1 MSNPYAPGGQ
11 DPWNQ
16 GNDQGGYPGS
26 QQPYGQPDPNA
37 YAQGGYVDQTQQMP
51 AGYVDQYGAQAQYGA
66 GMPGM
71 PGMQPEQPKSKLPLI
86 IGGIAGVLVL
96 ILIGVGA
103 YFFLSGDEEED
114 PDSDSTSTSATADPT
129 TSAPNPTTQAPNPTT
144 SAPKPTTSATG
155 SAPTAA
161 PNPGGYHA
169 NGQYSVDYSSGL
181 HIEIMK
187 IEKGPADKEGSDTLV
202 VTYSMTNNSTEEQSA
217 LLNTP
222 SLKQK
227 GIDMNPAYYAKGKEP
242 AGYDN
247 FAIVRVPVGQTK
259 TFQKAYKMPY
269 PNDPVTFKTLDWD
282 DFNANI
288 PDWTWQ
294 P

>member
-26 QQPYGQPDPNA
+26 LQPYGQADPNA
-37 YAQGGYVDQTQQMP
+37 YSQGGYVDQTQQMP
-51 AGYVDQYGAQAQYGA
+51 AGYMDQYGAQAQYGA

-71 PGMQPEQPKSKLPLI
+71 QPEEPKSKLPLI

-129 TSAPNPTTQAPNPTT
+129 TSAPNP
-144 SAPKPTTSATG
+144 KPTTSAT
-155 SAPTAA
+155 SSVPTAA

-181 HIEIMK
+181 HIEITK

-202 VTYSMTNNSTEEQSA
+202 VTYSMTNNSSEEQSA

-259 TFQKAYKMPY
+259 TFQRAYKMPY

>member
-26 QQPYGQPDPNA
+26 PQPYGQADPNA
-37 YAQGGYVDQTQQMP
+37 YSQGGYVDQTQQMP
-51 AGYVDQYGAQAQYGA
+51 AGYMDQYGAQAQYGA

-71 PGMQPEQPKSKLPLI
+71 PGMQPEEPKSKLPLI

-129 TSAPNPTTQAPNPTT
+129 TSAPNP
-144 SAPKPTTSATG
+144 
-155 SAPTAA
+155 
-161 PNPGGYHA
+161 GGYHA

-181 HIEIMK
+181 HIEITK

-202 VTYSMTNNSTEEQSA
+202 VTYSMTNNSSEEQSA

-259 TFQKAYKMPY
+259 TFQRAYKMPY

>member
-26 QQPYGQPDPNA
+26 QQPYGPADPNA

-51 AGYVDQYGAQAQYGA
+51 AGYVDQYGAQAQYGV

-71 PGMQPEQPKSKLPLI
+71 PGVQPEGPKSKLPLI

-129 TSAPNPTTQAPNPTT
+129 TSAPNP
-144 SAPKPTTSATG
+144 KPTTSATS

-181 HIEIMK
+181 HIEITK
-187 IEKGPADKEGSDTLV
+187 IEKGPADKDGSDTLV

-247 FAIVRVPVGQTK
+247 YAIVRVPVGQTK

-282 DFNANI
+282 DFDANI

>member
-16 GNDQGGYPGS
+16 GNGQGGYPGS
-26 QQPYGQPDPNA
+26 QQPYGPADPNA

-51 AGYVDQYGAQAQYGA
+51 AGYVDQYGAQAQYGVGMP

-71 PGMQPEQPKSKLPLI
+71 PGMQPEGPKSKLPLI

-129 TSAPNPTTQAPNPTT
+129 TSAPNPTTSAPN
-144 SAPKPTTSATG
+144 PKPTTSATG

-181 HIEIMK
+181 HIEITK
-187 IEKGPADKEGSDTLV
+187 IEKGPADKDGSDTLV
-202 VTYSMTNNSTEEQSA
+202 VTYSMTNNSSEEQSA

-247 FAIVRVPVGQTK
+247 YAIVRVPVGQTK

-282 DFNANI
+282 DFDANI

>member
-1 MSNPYAPGGQ
+1 
-11 DPWNQ
+11 
-16 GNDQGGYPGS
+16 
-26 QQPYGQPDPNA
+26 
-37 YAQGGYVDQTQQMP
+37 
-51 AGYVDQYGAQAQYGA
+51 
-66 GMPGM
+66 M
-71 PGMQPEQPKSKLPLI
+71 PGMQPEEPKSKLPLI

-129 TSAPNPTTQAPNPTT
+129 TSAPNP
-144 SAPKPTTSATG
+144 KPTTSATS

-181 HIEIMK
+181 HIEITK

-202 VTYSMTNNSTEEQSA
+202 VTYSMTNNSSEEQSA

-247 FAIVRVPVGQTK
+247 YAIVRVPVGQTK
-259 TFQKAYKMPY
+259 TFQRAYKMPY

-282 DFNANI
+282 DFDANI

>member
-16 GNDQGGYPGS
+16 GNGQGGYPGS
-26 QQPYGQPDPNA
+26 QQPYGPADPNA

-51 AGYVDQYGAQAQYGA
+51 AGYVDQYGAQAQYGV

-71 PGMQPEQPKSKLPLI
+71 PGMQPEEPKSKLPLI

-129 TSAPNPTTQAPNPTT
+129 TSAPNP
-144 SAPKPTTSATG
+144 KPTTSATS

-181 HIEIMK
+181 HIEITK
-187 IEKGPADKEGSDTLV
+187 IEKGPADKDGSDTLV
-202 VTYSMTNNSTEEQSA
+202 VTYSMTNNSSEEQSA

-247 FAIVRVPVGQTK
+247 YAIVRVPVGQTK

-282 DFNANI
+282 DFDANI

>member
-1 MSNPYAPGGQ
+1 MSNPCAPGGQ

-26 QQPYGQPDPNA
+26 PQPYGQADPNA
-37 YAQGGYVDQTQQMP
+37 YSQGGYVDQTQQMP
-51 AGYVDQYGAQAQYGA
+51 AGYMDQYGAQAQYGA

-71 PGMQPEQPKSKLPLI
+71 PGMQPEEPKSNLPLI

-129 TSAPNPTTQAPNPTT
+129 TSAPNP
-144 SAPKPTTSATG
+144 KPTTSAT
-155 SAPTAA
+155 SSVPTAA

-181 HIEIMK
+181 HIEITK

-202 VTYSMTNNSTEEQSA
+202 VTYSMTNNSSEEQSA

-259 TFQKAYKMPY
+259 TFQRAYKMPY

>member
-26 QQPYGQPDPNA
+26 QQPYGQADPNA
-37 YAQGGYVDQTQQMP
+37 YSQCGYVDQTQQMP
-51 AGYVDQYGAQAQYGA
+51 AGYMDQYGAQAQYGA

-71 PGMQPEQPKSKLPLI
+71 QPEEPKSKLPLI

-129 TSAPNPTTQAPNPTT
+129 TSAPNP
-144 SAPKPTTSATG
+144 KPTTSAT
-155 SAPTAA
+155 SSVPTAA

-181 HIEIMK
+181 HIEITK

-259 TFQKAYKMPY
+259 TFQRAYKMPY

>member
-26 QQPYGQPDPNA
+26 QQPYGQADPNA

-51 AGYVDQYGAQAQYGA
+51 AGYMDQYGAQAQYGA

-71 PGMQPEQPKSKLPLI
+71 PGMQPEEPKSKLPLI

-181 HIEIMK
+181 HIEITK

-202 VTYSMTNNSTEEQSA
+202 VTYSMTNNSSEEQSA

-259 TFQKAYKMPY
+259 TFQRAYKMPY

>member
-16 GNDQGGYPGS
+16 GNGQGGYPGS
-26 QQPYGQPDPNA
+26 QQPYGPAAPNA

-51 AGYVDQYGAQAQYGA
+51 AGYVDQYGAQAQYGV
-66 GMPGM
+66 GM
-71 PGMQPEQPKSKLPLI
+71 PGMQPEEPKSKLPLI

-129 TSAPNPTTQAPNPTT
+129 TSAPNPTTSAPN
-144 SAPKPTTSATG
+144 PKPTTSATS

-181 HIEIMK
+181 HIEITK
-187 IEKGPADKEGSDTLV
+187 IEKGPADKDGSDTLV
-202 VTYSMTNNSTEEQSA
+202 VTYSMTNNSSEEQSA

-247 FAIVRVPVGQTK
+247 YAIVRVPVGQTK

-282 DFNANI
+282 DFDANI

>member
-26 QQPYGQPDPNA
+26 PQPYGQADPNA
-37 YAQGGYVDQTQQMP
+37 YSQGGYVDQTQQMP
-51 AGYVDQYGAQAQYGA
+51 AGYMDQYGAQAQYGA

-71 PGMQPEQPKSKLPLI
+71 QPEEPKSKLPLI

-129 TSAPNPTTQAPNPTT
+129 TSAPNP
-144 SAPKPTTSATG
+144 KPTTSAT
-155 SAPTAA
+155 SSVPTAA

-181 HIEIMK
+181 HIEITK

-202 VTYSMTNNSTEEQSA
+202 VTYSMTNNSSEEQSA

-259 TFQKAYKMPY
+259 TFQRAYKMPY
-269 PNDPVTFKTLDWD
+269 PNNPVTFKTLDWD

>member
-26 QQPYGQPDPNA
+26 QQPYGPAAPNA

-51 AGYVDQYGAQAQYGA
+51 AGYVDQYGAQAQYGV

-71 PGMQPEQPKSKLPLI
+71 PGMQPEEPKSKLPLI

-129 TSAPNPTTQAPNPTT
+129 TSAPNP
-144 SAPKPTTSATG
+144 KPTTSATS

-181 HIEIMK
+181 HIEITK
-187 IEKGPADKEGSDTLV
+187 IEKGPADKDGSDTLV
-202 VTYSMTNNSTEEQSA
+202 VTYSMTNNSSEEQSA

-247 FAIVRVPVGQTK
+247 YAIVRVPVGQTK

-282 DFNANI
+282 DFDANI
-288 PDWTWQ
+288 PDWNWQ

>member
-16 GNDQGGYPGS
+16 GNGQGGYPGS
-26 QQPYGQPDPNA
+26 QQPYGPADPNA

-51 AGYVDQYGAQAQYGA
+51 AGYVDQYGAQAQYGV

-71 PGMQPEQPKSKLPLI
+71 PGMQPEGPKSKLPLI

-129 TSAPNPTTQAPNPTT
+129 TSTPN
-144 SAPKPTTSATG
+144 PKPTTSATS

-181 HIEIMK
+181 HIEITK
-187 IEKGPADKEGSDTLV
+187 IEKGPADKDGSDTLV
-202 VTYSMTNNSTEEQSA
+202 VTYSMTNNSSEEQSA

-247 FAIVRVPVGQTK
+247 YAIVRVPVGQTK

-282 DFNANI
+282 DFDANI

>member
-16 GNDQGGYPGS
+16 GNGQGGYPGS
-26 QQPYGQPDPNA
+26 QQPYGPADPNA

-51 AGYVDQYGAQAQYGA
+51 AGYVDQYGAQAQYGV
-66 GMPGM
+66 GM
-71 PGMQPEQPKSKLPLI
+71 PGMQPEGPKSKLPLI

-129 TSAPNPTTQAPNPTT
+129 TSTPNPTT
-144 SAPKPTTSATG
+144 SAPNPKPTTSATS

-181 HIEIMK
+181 HIEITK
-187 IEKGPADKEGSDTLV
+187 IEKGPADKDGSDTLV
-202 VTYSMTNNSTEEQSA
+202 VTYSMTNNSSEEQSA

-247 FAIVRVPVGQTK
+247 YAIVRVPVGQTK

-282 DFNANI
+282 DFDANI

>member
-26 QQPYGQPDPNA
+26 QQPYGPASPNA

-51 AGYVDQYGAQAQYGA
+51 AGYVDQYGAQAQYGV

-71 PGMQPEQPKSKLPLI
+71 PGMQPEEPKSKLPLI

-129 TSAPNPTTQAPNPTT
+129 TSAPNP
-144 SAPKPTTSATG
+144 KPTTSATS

-181 HIEIMK
+181 HIEITK
-187 IEKGPADKEGSDTLV
+187 IEKGPADKDGSDTLV
-202 VTYSMTNNSTEEQSA
+202 VTYSMTNNSSEEQSA

-247 FAIVRVPVGQTK
+247 YAIVRVPVGQTK

-282 DFNANI
+282 DFDANI

>member
-26 QQPYGQPDPNA
+26 LQPYGQADPNA
-37 YAQGGYVDQTQQMP
+37 YSQGGYVDQTQQMP
-51 AGYVDQYGAQAQYGA
+51 AGQYGAQAQYGA

-129 TSAPNPTTQAPNPTT
+129 TSAPNP
-144 SAPKPTTSATG
+144 KPTTSAT
-155 SAPTAA
+155 SSVPTAA

-181 HIEIMK
+181 HIEITK

-202 VTYSMTNNSTEEQSA
+202 VTYSMTNNSSEEQSA

-259 TFQKAYKMPY
+259 TFQRAYKMPY

>member
-26 QQPYGQPDPNA
+26 QQPYGQADPNA
-37 YAQGGYVDQTQQMP
+37 YVQGGYVDQTQQMP
-51 AGYVDQYGAQAQYGA
+51 AGYMDQYGAQAQYGA

-71 PGMQPEQPKSKLPLI
+71 PGMQHEEPKSKLPLI

-129 TSAPNPTTQAPNPTT
+129 TSAPNP
-144 SAPKPTTSATG
+144 KPTTSAT
-155 SAPTAA
+155 SSVPTAA

-181 HIEIMK
+181 HIEITK

-202 VTYSMTNNSTEEQSA
+202 VTYSMTNNSSEEQSA

-259 TFQKAYKMPY
+259 TFQRAYKMPY

>member
-26 QQPYGQPDPNA
+26 PQPYGQADPNA

-51 AGYVDQYGAQAQYGA
+51 AGYMDQYGAQAQYGA

-71 PGMQPEQPKSKLPLI
+71 QPEEPKSKLPLI

-129 TSAPNPTTQAPNPTT
+129 TSAPNP
-144 SAPKPTTSATG
+144 KPTTSATG

-181 HIEIMK
+181 HIEITK

-202 VTYSMTNNSTEEQSA
+202 VTYSMTNNSSEEQSA

-259 TFQKAYKMPY
+259 TFQRAYKMPY

>member
-26 QQPYGQPDPNA
+26 QQPYGPADPNA

-51 AGYVDQYGAQAQYGA
+51 AGYMDQYGAQAQYGA

-71 PGMQPEQPKSKLPLI
+71 PGMQPEEPKSKLPLI

-129 TSAPNPTTQAPNPTT
+129 TSAPNP
-144 SAPKPTTSATG
+144 KPTTSAT
-155 SAPTAA
+155 SSVPTAA

-181 HIEIMK
+181 HIEITK

-202 VTYSMTNNSTEEQSA
+202 VTYSMTNNSSEEQSA

-247 FAIVRVPVGQTK
+247 YAIVRVPVGQTK
-259 TFQKAYKMPY
+259 TFQRAYKMPY

-282 DFNANI
+282 DFDANI

>member
-26 QQPYGQPDPNA
+26 QQPYGQADPNA

-51 AGYVDQYGAQAQYGA
+51 AGYMDQYGAQAQYGA

-71 PGMQPEQPKSKLPLI
+71 PGMQPEEPKSKLPLI
-86 IGGIAGVLVL
+86 IGGIAGVLVLILIGGIAGVLVL

-129 TSAPNPTTQAPNPTT
+129 TSAPNP
-144 SAPKPTTSATG
+144 KPTTSAT
-155 SAPTAA
+155 SSVPTAA

-181 HIEIMK
+181 HIEITK

-202 VTYSMTNNSTEEQSA
+202 VTYSMTNNSSEEQSA

-259 TFQKAYKMPY
+259 TFQRAYKMPY

>member
-26 QQPYGQPDPNA
+26 PQPYGQADPNA
-37 YAQGGYVDQTQQMP
+37 YSQGGYVDQTQQMP
-51 AGYVDQYGAQAQYGA
+51 AGYMDQYGAQAQYGA

-71 PGMQPEQPKSKLPLI
+71 QPEEPKSKLPLI

-129 TSAPNPTTQAPNPTT
+129 TSAPNP
-144 SAPKPTTSATG
+144 KPTTSAT
-155 SAPTAA
+155 SSVPTAA

-181 HIEIMK
+181 HIEITK

>member
-26 QQPYGQPDPNA
+26 QQPYGQADPNA
-37 YAQGGYVDQTQQMP
+37 YSQGGYVDQTQQMP
-51 AGYVDQYGAQAQYGA
+51 AGYMDQYGAQAQYGA

-71 PGMQPEQPKSKLPLI
+71 QPEEPKSKLPLI

-129 TSAPNPTTQAPNPTT
+129 TSAPNP
-144 SAPKPTTSATG
+144 KPTTSAT
-155 SAPTAA
+155 SSVPTAA

-181 HIEIMK
+181 HIEITK

-202 VTYSMTNNSTEEQSA
+202 VTYSMTNNSSEEQSA

-259 TFQKAYKMPY
+259 TFQRAYKMPY

>member
-26 QQPYGQPDPNA
+26 QQPYGPAAPNA

-51 AGYVDQYGAQAQYGA
+51 AGYVDQYGAQAQYGV

-71 PGMQPEQPKSKLPLI
+71 PGMQPEEPKSKLPLI

-129 TSAPNPTTQAPNPTT
+129 TSAPNP
-144 SAPKPTTSATG
+144 KPTTSATS

-181 HIEIMK
+181 HIEITK
-187 IEKGPADKEGSDTLV
+187 IEKGPADKDGSDTLV
-202 VTYSMTNNSTEEQSA
+202 VTYSMTNNSSEEQSA

-247 FAIVRVPVGQTK
+247 YAIVRVPVGQTK

-282 DFNANI
+282 DFDANI

>member
-26 QQPYGQPDPNA
+26 QQPYGQADPNA

-51 AGYVDQYGAQAQYGA
+51 AGYMDQYGAQAQYGA

-71 PGMQPEQPKSKLPLI
+71 PGMQPEEPKSKLPLI

-129 TSAPNPTTQAPNPTT
+129 TSAPNPTT
-144 SAPKPTTSATG
+144 SAT
-155 SAPTAA
+155 SSVPTAA

-181 HIEIMK
+181 HIEITK

-202 VTYSMTNNSTEEQSA
+202 VTYSMTNNSSEEQSA

-259 TFQKAYKMPY
+259 TFQRAYKMPY

>member
-26 QQPYGQPDPNA
+26 PQPYGQADPNA
-37 YAQGGYVDQTQQMP
+37 YSQGGYVDQTQQMP
-51 AGYVDQYGAQAQYGA
+51 AGYMDQYGAQAQYGA

-71 PGMQPEQPKSKLPLI
+71 PGMQPEEPKSNLPLI

-129 TSAPNPTTQAPNPTT
+129 TSAPNP
-144 SAPKPTTSATG
+144 KPTTSAT
-155 SAPTAA
+155 SSVPTAA

-181 HIEIMK
+181 HIEITK

-202 VTYSMTNNSTEEQSA
+202 VTYSMTNNSSEEQSA
-217 LLNTP
+217 LLNT
-222 SLKQK
+222 QI
-227 GIDMNPAYYAKGKEP
+227 GRAH
-242 AGYDN
+242 
-247 FAIVRVPVGQTK
+247 V
-259 TFQKAYKMPY
+259 
-269 PNDPVTFKTLDWD
+269 
-282 DFNANI
+282 
-288 PDWTWQ
+288 
-294 P
+294 

>member
-26 QQPYGQPDPNA
+26 PQPYGQADPNA
-37 YAQGGYVDQTQQMP
+37 YSQGGYVDQTQQMP
-51 AGYVDQYGAQAQYGA
+51 AGYMDQYGAQAQYGA

-71 PGMQPEQPKSKLPLI
+71 QPEEPKSKLPLI

-129 TSAPNPTTQAPNPTT
+129 TSAPNP
-144 SAPKPTTSATG
+144 KPTTSAT
-155 SAPTAA
+155 SSVPTAA

-181 HIEIMK
+181 HIEITK

-202 VTYSMTNNSTEEQSA
+202 VTYSMTNNSSEEQSA

>member
-16 GNDQGGYPGS
+16 GNGQGGYPGS
-26 QQPYGQPDPNA
+26 QQPYGPADPNA

-51 AGYVDQYGAQAQYGA
+51 AGYVDQYGAQAQYGV
-66 GMPGM
+66 GM
-71 PGMQPEQPKSKLPLI
+71 PGMQPEEPKSKLPLI

-103 YFFLSGDEEED
+103 YFFLNGDEEED

-129 TSAPNPTTQAPNPTT
+129 TSAPNPTTSAPN
-144 SAPKPTTSATG
+144 PKPTTSVTS

-181 HIEIMK
+181 HIEITK
-187 IEKGPADKEGSDTLV
+187 IEKGPADKDGSDTLV
-202 VTYSMTNNSTEEQSA
+202 VTYSMTNNSSEEQSA

-247 FAIVRVPVGQTK
+247 YAIVRVPVGQTK

-282 DFNANI
+282 DFDANI

>member
-26 QQPYGQPDPNA
+26 PQPYGQADPNA
-37 YAQGGYVDQTQQMP
+37 YSQGGYVDQTQQMP
-51 AGYVDQYGAQAQYGA
+51 AGYMDQYGAQAQYGA

-71 PGMQPEQPKSKLPLI
+71 QPEGPKSKLPLI

-129 TSAPNPTTQAPNPTT
+129 TSAPNP
-144 SAPKPTTSATG
+144 KPTTSVTS

-181 HIEIMK
+181 HIEITK

-202 VTYSMTNNSTEEQSA
+202 VTYSMTNNSSEEQSA

-282 DFNANI
+282 DFNASI

>member
-16 GNDQGGYPGS
+16 GNGQGGYPGS
-26 QQPYGQPDPNA
+26 QQPYGPADPNA

-51 AGYVDQYGAQAQYGA
+51 AGYVDQYGAQAQYGV

-71 PGMQPEQPKSKLPLI
+71 PGMQPEGPKSKLPLI

-129 TSAPNPTTQAPNPTT
+129 TSAPNP
-144 SAPKPTTSATG
+144 KPTTSATS

-181 HIEIMK
+181 HIEITK
-187 IEKGPADKEGSDTLV
+187 IEKGPTDKDGSDTLV
-202 VTYSMTNNSTEEQSA
+202 VTYSMTNNSSEEQSA

-247 FAIVRVPVGQTK
+247 YAIVRVPVGQTK

-282 DFNANI
+282 DFDANI

>member
-26 QQPYGQPDPNA
+26 QQPYGQADPNA

-51 AGYVDQYGAQAQYGA
+51 AGYMDQYGAQAQYGA

-71 PGMQPEQPKSKLPLI
+71 QPEEPKSKLPLI

-129 TSAPNPTTQAPNPTT
+129 TSAPNP
-144 SAPKPTTSATG
+144 KPTTSAT
-155 SAPTAA
+155 SSVPTAA

-181 HIEIMK
+181 HIEITK

-202 VTYSMTNNSTEEQSA
+202 VTYSMTNNSSEEQSA

-259 TFQKAYKMPY
+259 TFQRAYKMPY

>member
-26 QQPYGQPDPNA
+26 LQPYGQADPNA
-37 YAQGGYVDQTQQMP
+37 YSQGGYVDQTQQMP
-51 AGYVDQYGAQAQYGA
+51 ADYMDQYGAQAQYGA

-71 PGMQPEQPKSKLPLI
+71 PGMQPEEPKSKLPLI

-129 TSAPNPTTQAPNPTT
+129 TSAPNP
-144 SAPKPTTSATG
+144 KPTTSAT
-155 SAPTAA
+155 SSVPTAA

-181 HIEIMK
+181 HIEITK

-202 VTYSMTNNSTEEQSA
+202 VTYSMTNNSSEEQSA

-259 TFQKAYKMPY
+259 TFQRAYKMPY